1 MTKSSAKETAIEQ
14 PVVGEVS
21 TLLGMGSEFSGKL
34 NFDGALRIDGRF
46 SGEIHSEGVLV
57 IGPKAQI
64 EAEIAVGSLLVQGRV
79 TGNITASESIELH
92 APSRVDGKLVCP
104 QLYVEKG
111 VILNGSCEM
120 PDPGASTDA
129 IPSPDDDSDG

>member
-1 MTKSSAKETAIEQ
+1 MTKTSAKDVAIEQ

-21 TLLGMGSEFSGKL
+21 TLLGLGSEFSGKL

-46 SGEIHSEGVLV
+46 SGEICSEGVLV
-57 IGPKAQI
+57 IGPKARI

-79 TGNITASESIELH
+79 TGNITATESIELH
-92 APSRVDGKLVCP
+92 APSRVDGKLTCP
-104 QLYVEKG
+104 QLFVEKG

-120 PDPGASTDA
+120 PDPGATADTT
-129 IPSPDDDSDG
+129 PSPGDDSDG